1 MLPRPPRPIQLVAQ
15 RAHADA
21 EQLRRARTIVAR
33 RLRRPE
39 TEKSRQT
46 PTTRLQ
52 PAAANG
58 VLSSQRSGC
67 RGSEDGWNRRVGIPI
82 PLLYWT
88 SAESRQNGS
97 ACHKKPGP
105 NRSRPWEQSRARLAL
120 PLVVH
125 RVMPAVGTTTADAP
139 ACLTTLAHAVAASRG
154 EERVRSLDLE
164 SPADLAR
171 LTDAEAYLEAQR
183 GRLVIHDEIHRRPEL
198 FALLAVS
205 SIDVGVRGCVRDS
218 FWCLDPHHYSCCDS
232 RQSRWQ
238 VATVSSSSRRCA

>member
-1 MLPRPPRPIQLVAQ
+1 MLPRPPRTIQLVAQ

-139 ACLTTLAHAVAASRG
+139 ACLTTLAHAVAASAARAVRAVG
-154 EERVRSLDLE
+154 GLVDRRRREGLRTGQFLVPGSSSLQLLRQSSESLAGRNSFVELTPLRV
-164 SPADLAR
+164 
-171 LTDAEAYLEAQR
+171 
-183 GRLVIHDEIHRRPEL
+183 DELWSSSVGAGTSRRRP
-198 FALLAVS
+198 
-205 SIDVGVRGCVRDS
+205 VRPRRDLS
-218 FWCLDPHHYSCCDS
+218 L
-232 RQSRWQ
+232 
-238 VATVSSSSRRCA
+238 